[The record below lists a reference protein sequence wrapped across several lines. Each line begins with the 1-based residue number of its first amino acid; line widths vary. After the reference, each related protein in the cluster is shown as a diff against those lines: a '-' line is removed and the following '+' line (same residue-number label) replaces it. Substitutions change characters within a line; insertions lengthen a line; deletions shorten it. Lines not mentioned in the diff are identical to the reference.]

1 MPSLNDA
8 SSLWSA
14 FDAFKPREKTRFQR
28 WASDRMVNEY
38 GRPFDHM
45 AYPHHGAP
53 GGPMDAFGDASI
65 REIVEQYGT
74 RLGKTF
80 FGQCCT
86 LKCADEDPCPM
97 IFATATE
104 ELCKRVIGRTYAI
117 CNHRQHL
124 KDLLRYSYERGQKAT
139 LIKFKGCVMPGAW
152 ARSPAT
158 LGDITAVF
166 GHANEVP
173 KWEHA
178 STSKE
183 AHPLELFGDRFKD
196 VQHISKALYEGTP
209 TIKNRC
215 PLEDLLIG
223 GTNCSF
229 MVPCPHCNKYQKL
242 VMGNGTGHGLR
253 YEKTEGGRSNKE
265 LARTSAHYQC
275 EHCEGRIETHHRN
288 WMMRRG
294 VWCPLGCEVV
304 DDVALRITEAW
315 INRGELWDWR
325 GWTTAEWVSG
335 SPVINGPR
343 ASYHLSSLYAL
354 SLDWGDIAA
363 KFVGSKSATA
373 KLRNFVNQ
381 WLAETWETAK
391 RSGTWESI
399 FAKIGTN
406 LGRGVV
412 PTWAETVC
420 VGVDRQED
428 FFVFVV
434 VAANKERRL
443 HVMDY
448 GLIDSERDLAGLL
461 GQEYSIEGKSQ
472 TMSARFMLVD
482 SGHKTS
488 EIYSL
493 CKKHKRMLPSKGAS
507 IGLAGFYQIKKLGK
521 KSSHPGLK
529 VVFLDGDSTQDWVDR
544 ALYSTEK
551 ELPNSI
557 SMFSAEQDEAEVFV
571 SQLMNEQIEY
581 VNNVTNHQKA
591 RWVRINEHL
600 PNDARDCVRSGLV
613 GCLMAMKSRPMR
625 SFSVKNKPTGQVS
638 MSPTVQSPDIPRVK
652 LS

>member
-1 MPSLNDA
+1 MAAINDA
-8 SSLWSA
+8 SCLRRA
-14 FDAFKPREKTRFQR
+14 FDAFTPRERTRFQQ
-28 WASDRMVNEY
+28 WAGNRMVNEY
-38 GRPFDHM
+38 GRPFDHT

-53 GGPMDAFGDASI
+53 GGPMDAFDDPKV

-80 FGQCCT
+80 FGQCCSI
-86 LKCADEDPCPM
+86 KMADEDPSPM
-97 IFATATE
+97 LFATATE
-104 ELCKRVIGRTYAI
+104 ELCKRVIGRLYSI
-117 CNHRQHL
+117 CGHRPYL
-124 KDLLRYSYERGQKAT
+124 KELLRYQHEKGQKAT
-139 LIKFKGCVMPGAW
+139 LVKFKGCVMPGAW

-209 TIKNRC
+209 TIKSRC
-215 PLEDLLIG
+215 PLEDMLVSG
-223 GTNCSF
+223 WHCSF
-229 MVPCPHCNKYQKL
+229 MVPCPHCHKYQKL
-242 VMGNGTGHGLR
+242 VMGDGKEHGLR
-253 YEKTEGGRSNKE
+253 YEKTESGRSNRE
-265 LARTSAHYQC
+265 LARTSAYYQC
-275 EHCEGRIETHHRN
+275 QHCAGRIETNHRP

-294 VWCPLGCEVV
+294 VWCPAGCDVV
-304 DDVALRITEAW
+304 HEAALTITESW
-315 INRGELWDWR
+315 LVSGELWRWR
-325 GWTTAEWVSG
+325 GWKTAEWVSG
-335 SPVINGPR
+335 EPVNNGPR

-354 SLDWGDIAA
+354 SLDWGDVAA
-363 KFVGSKSATA
+363 KFVGSKGTTA

-391 RSGTWESI
+391 RSGTWESV
-399 FAKIGTN
+399 FAKIGTS
-406 LGRGVV
+406 LPRGIV
-412 PTWAETVC
+412 PEWAEVVT

-448 GLIDSERDLAGLL
+448 GLIDTERDLAGLL
-461 GQEYSIEGKSQ
+461 NQDYQVEGSSQ
-472 TMSARFMLVD
+472 TKSARFMLVD

-488 EIYSL
+488 EIYNL
-493 CKKHKRMLPSKGAS
+493 CKRHKRMIATKGAS
-507 IGLAGFYQIKKLGK
+507 ISLAGFYQLKKLGE

-544 ALYSTEK
+544 AIYVVENGQ
-551 ELPNSI
+551 PNSL
-557 SMFSAEQDEAEVFV
+557 SMYAAEQDEAEAFI

-581 VNNVTNHQKA
+581 VNNVTNHSKG
-591 RWVRINEHL
+591 RWVRINENL
-600 PNDARDCVRSGLV
+600 PNDARDCLRSGLV
-613 GCLMAMKSRPMR
+613 GCLMALKSMPMR
-625 SFSVKNKPTGQVS
+625 KFSVKPKTSHGGDVPV
-638 MSPTVQSPDIPRVK
+638 VK
-652 LS
+652 LSPVKG

>member
-1 MPSLNDA
+1 MVALNDA
-8 SSLWSA
+8 STFRAA
-14 FDAFKPREKTRFQR
+14 FDSFTPRTRTRFQS

-38 GRPFDHM
+38 GRPFDHT

-53 GGPMDAFGDASI
+53 GGPMDAFDDAGV
-65 REIVEQYGT
+65 REIVLQFGT

-80 FGQCCT
+80 FGQCCA
-86 LKCADEDPCPM
+86 LKLADEDPCPM

-117 CNHRQHL
+117 CNHRDHL
-124 KDLLRYSYERGQKAT
+124 KKLLRYQYEKAQKAT
-139 LIKFKGCVMPGAW
+139 LIRFKDCVMPGAW

-196 VQHISKALYEGTP
+196 VQHISKGLYEGTP
-209 TIKNRC
+209 TIKGRC
-215 PLEDLLIG
+215 PIEDMRLG
-223 GTNCSF
+223 GWDCSF
-229 MVPCPHCNKYQKL
+229 MVPCPHCKRYQKL
-242 VMGNGTGHGLR
+242 VNGDGHGHGLR
-253 YEKTEGGRSNKE
+253 YEKTENGRSNKE

-275 EHCEGRIETHHRN
+275 EHCGLRVETHHRN

-294 VWCPLGCEVV
+294 VWCPVGCEVV
-304 DDVALRITEAW
+304 DSVALEITQAW
-315 INRGELWDWR
+315 LGRGEMWKWR
-325 GWTTAEWVSG
+325 GWKSAEWVSG
-335 SPVINGPR
+335 EPVNNGVR

-354 SLDWGDIAA
+354 SLDWGDVAA
-363 KFVGSKSATA
+363 KFVGSKGTSS

-406 LGRGVV
+406 MARGVV
-412 PTWAETVC
+412 PAWADVVA

-428 FFVFVV
+428 FFVFTV

-448 GLIDSERDLAGLL
+448 GLIDTERDLAGLL
-461 GQEYSIEGKSQ
+461 GMDYDVEGSSEK
-472 TMSARFMLVD
+472 MSARFMLVD

-488 EIYSL
+488 EIYNL
-493 CKKHKRMLPSKGAS
+493 CKRHKRMIATKGAS
-507 IGLAGFYQIKKLGK
+507 ISLAGFYQVKKLGD

-544 ALYSTEK
+544 AIYVVENGQ
-551 ELPNSI
+551 PNSL
-557 SMFSAEQDEAEVFV
+557 SMFAAEQDEAEAFI

-581 VNNVTNHQKA
+581 VNNVTNHSKG

-600 PNDARDCVRSGLV
+600 PNDARDCLRSGLV
-613 GCLMAMKSRPMR
+613 GCLMALKSQPMR
-625 SFSVKNKPTGQVS
+625 KFSVKPKASHGGDVPV
-638 MSPTVQSPDIPRVK
+638 VK
-652 LS
+652 LSPVKG